1 MKIVLDTN
9 VLLSGMM
16 NPSGPPGRIVDF
28 LRTGVLQLVIDD
40 RIIAEYTD
48 VLRREYFLRYFKK
61 SEREDVIE
69 YLVKNSCYTS
79 SRVVINN
86 MPDKGDIPFLE
97 IALSENVPLVSGNLK
112 HYPKRARNGCIVLSP
127 RQFMN
132 EYFANNE

>member
-9 VLLSGMM
+9 VLLSGML

-48 VLRREYFLRYFKK
+48 VLRREYFLRYFEK

-69 YLVKNSCYTS
+69 YLSKNSFYTTTS
-79 SRVVINN
+79 IVINN
-86 MPDKGDIPFLE
+86 MPDKGDISFLE
-97 IALSENVPLVSGNLK
+97 IALSENVPLVTGNLK
-112 HYPKRARNGCIVLSP
+112 HYPKRVRKGCIVLSP

-132 EYFANNE
+132 EYFTNNE

>member
-9 VLLSGMM
+9 VLLSGML

-40 RIIAEYTD
+40 RIVAEYTD
-48 VLRREYFLRYFKK
+48 VLRRGYFLRYFEK

-69 YLVKNSCYTS
+69 YLLKNSFYTTTS
-79 SRVVINN
+79 MVISN

-97 IALSENVPLVSGNLK
+97 IALSESVPLVTGNLK
-112 HYPKRARNGCIVLSP
+112 HYPKRVKKDCIVLSP

>member
-9 VLLSGMM
+9 VLLSGML
-16 NPSGPPGRIVDF
+16 NPSAPPGRIVDF

-48 VLRREYFLRYFKK
+48 VLRREYFLRYFEK

-69 YLVKNSCYTS
+69 YLSKNSFYTTTS
-79 SRVVINN
+79 IVINN
-86 MPDKGDIPFLE
+86 MPDKGDISFLE
-97 IALSENVPLVSGNLK
+97 IALSENVPLVTGNLK
-112 HYPKRARNGCIVLSP
+112 HYPKRVRKGCIVLSP

-132 EYFANNE
+132 EYFTNNE